1 MASEYIIRPASIDDA
16 REIAKL
22 IAISSDGVATIE
34 WHEQAVKEA
43 CDPLD
48 IGERTYLNPQ
58 GDYSYSNAT
67 MVENN
72 NQVAG
77 MLLTF
82 GMPDAISRNP
92 ENRPT
97 ANDENVFAPYIYLE
111 EPNSWYICGV
121 AFYPQHR
128 GHGLG
133 TRLTDL
139 ANEQAKENGFSSL
152 SLVAFEQ
159 NKGAVRLYERL
170 GYREVDRAPVV
181 PHPLIHLDGDALLM
195 TRLVSQRN

>member
-1 MASEYIIRPASIDDA
+1 MAPEYKIRPASIDDA

-48 IGERTYLNPQ
+48 IGERTYQNPQ

-82 GMPDAISRNP
+82 GMPDAKPRNP
-92 ENRPT
+92 QNRPS
-97 ANDENVFAPYIYLE
+97 ANDENVFAPTFIWKSRIAGIYAVSHFT
-111 EPNSWYICGV
+111 PNI
-121 AFYPQHR
+121 
-128 GHGLG
+128 
-133 TRLTDL
+133 
-139 ANEQAKENGFSSL
+139 
-152 SLVAFEQ
+152 
-159 NKGAVRLYERL
+159 AVM
-170 GYREVDRAPVV
+170 G
-181 PHPLIHLDGDALLM
+181 
-195 TRLVSQRN
+195 

>member
-1 MASEYIIRPASIDDA
+1 MAPEYKIRPASIDDA

-48 IGERTYLNPQ
+48 IGERTYRNPQ

-67 MVENN
+67 MVEEN

-82 GMPDAISRNP
+82 GMPAAKPRNP

-133 TRLTDL
+133 TRLTGL
-139 ANEQAKENGFSSL
+139 ANEQARENGFSRL

-159 NKGAVRLYERL
+159 NEGAVRLYERL
-170 GYREVDRAPVV
+170 GYQEIDRAPVV

-195 TRLVSQRN
+195 TRLVSQ